1 MSYLYRLRMALWLVG
16 KPRYWKHLLVV
27 ISRLFSQ
34 NRRARFEL
42 RQKGLTWAR
51 AASVEYDS
59 AALRHIGIEG
69 VPMGLPA
76 CILEEGLSRANMF
89 EGTMGGPG
97 HKDFIYDVVRLL
109 KPTRVVETGVA
120 YGWSSLAILSGFGD
134 NKTSRLFSVDMPYP
148 LRNNE
153 DYVGI
158 VVPERLRRN
167 WVIIDKPDVTGLPEA
182 LEHFHNDIDLCHY
195 DSDKSPEGRAY
206 AYPLLWNSLA
216 SGGLFISDD
225 VGDNLAFAE
234 FAESLSEPYI
244 VLHVKGDQYLGA
256 IRKS

>member
-34 NRRARFEL
+34 NRRARSEL

-76 CILEEGLSRANMF
+76 CILEEGLNRAKMF
-89 EGTMGGPG
+89 EGAMGGPG

-109 KPTRVVETGVA
+109 KPKRVVETGVA
-120 YGWSSLAILSGFGD
+120 YGWSSLAILAGFERD
-134 NKTSRLFSVDMPYP
+134 STARLFSVDMPYP

-153 DYVGI
+153 GYVGV
-158 VVPERLRRN
+158 VVPDRLRCN
-167 WVIIDKPDVTGLPEA
+167 WTLIDKPDVTGIPEA
-182 LEHFHNDIDLCHY
+182 LKHCDGEIDLCHY
-195 DSDKSPEGRAY
+195 DSDKTPEGRSY
-206 AYPLLWNSLA
+206 AYPLLWKALA
-216 SGGLFISDD
+216 PGGLFISDD
-225 VGDNLAFAE
+225 IGDNLVFSE

-244 VLHVKGDQYLGA
+244 VLHVKGDQYMGA